1 MDDLHPMSGF
11 PISQNNRIPRNLWDR
26 TPWNRWSFQHIRE
39 ILPTTE
45 VWRGTGASWLLPEAE
60 NNLDELEFVNQQN
73 QSTTLL
79 EWLTDNYADGIAV
92 SHRGTLVYERY
103 FNRMTQRTLHLSQS
117 MAKSVTS
124 AVAGILVGRGQ
135 LDPEEKITSYLP
147 ELKETAW
154 NGATLRHA
162 LDMTSGVRYIE
173 DYEALDSDIAV
184 TDVASGWR
192 TPQQGIPTFAC
203 IWDQIISL
211 NQTTRPH
218 GVRFEYRSIE
228 TDVIA
233 HCMERVTGT
242 RLAELISHE
251 LWQPLGTEESACF
264 TVDGIGYPLADGGF
278 NATLRDYARFGQM
291 LCNRGVA
298 NGRQIVPSEWISDT
312 FTANP
317 SLFGEPYNDY
327 LENGAYRNQ
336 FWIRDVYRQ
345 VIMAIGVFGQL
356 IYVDMDNDLVVTRL
370 ASWPEFVSLER
381 KLDDLAAIDAITD
394 QLKGE

>member
-11 PISQNNRIPRNLWDR
+11 PISKNNRIPRNLWDR

-45 VWRGTGASWLLPEAE
+45 VWRGTGSSWLLPEAE

-147 ELKETAW
+147 ELKKTAW

-233 HCMERVTGT
+233 HCMERITGT

-251 LWQPLGTEESACF
+251 LWQPLGAEESACF

-291 LCNRGVA
+291 LCNRGVG

-312 FTANP
+312 FAADP
-317 SLFGEPYNDY
+317 SLFGEPFNRGF
-327 LENGAYRNQ
+327 ENGAYRNQ
-336 FWIRDVYRQ
+336 FWIRDVCRQ
-345 VIMAIGVFGQL
+345 VIMARGVFGQL

-370 ASWPEFVSLER
+370 ASWPEFLSLER

-394 QLKGE
+394 QLKRE

>member
-11 PISQNNRIPRNLWDR
+11 PMSKDNRIPRNLWDR

-92 SHRGTLVYERY
+92 VHQGTLVYERY

-124 AVAGILVGRGQ
+124 AVAGILVGRGL

-233 HCMERVTGT
+233 HCMERITGT

-251 LWQPLGTEESACF
+251 LWQPLGAEESACF

-291 LCNRGVA
+291 LCNRGVG

-312 FTANP
+312 FAADP
-317 SLFGEPYNDY
+317 SLFGEPFNRGF
-327 LENGAYRNQ
+327 ENGAYRNQ
-336 FWIRDVYRQ
+336 FWIRDIHRQ
-345 VIMAIGVFGQL
+345 VIMARGVFGQL

-370 ASWPEFVSLER
+370 ASWPEFLSLER

-394 QLKGE
+394 QLKGK

>member
-1 MDDLHPMSGF
+1 
-11 PISQNNRIPRNLWDR
+11 
-26 TPWNRWSFQHIRE
+26 
-39 ILPTTE
+39 
-45 VWRGTGASWLLPEAE
+45 
-60 NNLDELEFVNQQN
+60 
-73 QSTTLL
+73 
-79 EWLTDNYADGIAV
+79 
-92 SHRGTLVYERY
+92 
-103 FNRMTQRTLHLSQS
+103 

-233 HCMERVTGT
+233 HCMERITGT

-251 LWQPLGTEESACF
+251 LWQPLGAEESACF

-291 LCNRGVA
+291 LCNRGVG

-312 FTANP
+312 FAADP
-317 SLFGEPYNDY
+317 SLFGEPFNSGF
-327 LENGAYRNQ
+327 ENGAYRNQ
-336 FWIRDVYRQ
+336 FWIRDIHRQ
-345 VIMAIGVFGQL
+345 VIMARGVFGQL

-370 ASWPEFVSLER
+370 ASWPEFLSLER
-381 KLDDLAAIDAITD
+381 KLDDLAAIDAITE